1 MKLMIVDDKNETR
14 ELTRELIGA
23 FADEVCECIDGN
35 VAAAQ
40 CALFCPDVVM
50 MDLDMPLTDNL
61 EATRRILVKH
71 PAARVTVLKKPST
84 CSSGNDSYACHFF
97 AKGNLPAL
105 LRHLKQQTR

>member
-1 MKLMIVDDKNETR
+1 MIVDDKDETR

-35 VAAAQ
+35 VAAVQ

-71 PAARVTVLKKPST
+71 PAARVTVLKQPFT
-84 CSSGNDSYACHFF
+84 ASSGNHGGACHFF
-97 AKGNLPAL
+97 AKDNLPAL
-105 LRHLKQQTR
+105 LRHLEQRTR